1 MASKIT
7 GNKKLRRTLRRIDPS
22 ATREL
27 HNAIDATAEAI
38 KQDQI
43 AGAPV
48 DEGDMVREIAVKTGR
63 DGLTAVIG
71 PGAKSVS
78 ISKNPFIEA
87 RMGIAS
93 ATKKHRVFQFMKAY
107 WIEFGTKGGKGS
119 PALPARPFIQPAFD
133 MNREYGLRR
142 IRRSISI
149 ALKRASR

>member
-1 MASKIT
+1 MASRIT

-27 HNAIDATAEAI
+27 HQAIEDTAEAI

-48 DEGDMVREIAVKTGR
+48 DEGDMVREISVKKGR

-71 PGAKSVS
+71 PGAKSIS

-87 RMGIAS
+87 RKGIRG

-107 WIEFGTKGGKGS
+107 WIEFGTKGGNGS
-119 PALPARPFIQPAFD
+119 PALPPRPFVQPAFD
-133 MNREYGLRR
+133 LNRAYGLRR
-142 IRRSISI
+142 IRQAIKL
-149 ALKRASR
+149 ALERASR